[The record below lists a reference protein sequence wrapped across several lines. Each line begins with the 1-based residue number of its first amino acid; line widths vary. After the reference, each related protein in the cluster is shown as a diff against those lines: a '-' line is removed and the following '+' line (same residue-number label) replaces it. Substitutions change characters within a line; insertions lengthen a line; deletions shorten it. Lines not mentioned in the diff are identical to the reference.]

1 MGTLTPPLHH
11 HPRRHPSI
19 RPSYRS
25 FYPKSNSLGDMKVVG
40 LAVAL
45 VAVLVVM
52 SCLAPNSG
60 AEAQSSSWDFLLL
73 VQQWG
78 PGVCATSR
86 GKQCVIPSYV
96 RYWTLHRSNTLES
109 FWEHEFEK

>member
-1 MGTLTPPLHH
+1 
-11 HPRRHPSI
+11 
-19 RPSYRS
+19 
-25 FYPKSNSLGDMKVVG
+25 MKVVG

-52 SCLAPNSG
+52 SCFAPNSG
-60 AEAQSSSWDFLLL
+60 AQAQSTSWDFLLL
-73 VQQWG
+73 VQQWA

-96 RYWTLHRSNTLES
+96 RYWTLHGMWPNNYDGTYVFTCPPSS
-109 FWEHEFEK
+109 FNSIFNFFDNRFFEPFSDWLSILPFY